1 MKPTKDMQPNKDIAC
16 GASSGFPIYWGPNLP
31 DPEGSHN
38 IYYTRQLLCN
48 SLEKR
53 RIDLLTITATQES
66 VSDTGEKE
74 SSPIGFSD
82 EFLKDPPW
90 KFPNRQIIFVS
101 SRVHPG
107 EITSQ
112 FVLLGFMNFILSGD
126 ERAKSLRKLFVFKI
140 VPMVNPDGVSIG
152 HYRLNSV
159 GLNLNRYYDRPNT
172 GDYESVGYISDICN
186 MWKDRLRGYIDLHS
200 HATRRGCFLFGNNLK
215 PIYQV
220 WNLAFAKLVS
230 LNCSHFDLTS
240 CNFSEE
246 NMIGNDKDL
255 SSKEGSGRVGIHGS
269 TGVLHS
275 YTIECNY
282 WCGRKEAAFQSR
294 TLSIPKKMPIKSS
307 SNTQAYIPNIWG
319 EIGKALVIS
328 WLDLYGYNPSSVLP
342 RTHYKN
348 IDGLIKNISAI
359 VGVNE
364 YKKSSSQ
371 IECTSIG
378 KIENN
383 NIYKY
388 PPCRVMS
395 FKQISVMRQLSG
407 FSNKNE
413 KRNNKIPS

>member
-1 MKPTKDMQPNKDIAC
+1 MNILSKNTKIINNLTFSSDFDSGNAANFEFIDGEYHVWVAPDSNSRIRAWFYFKIDGLSRDSIISIVMRELTNQHKLYDIGMRPVYRFVPHRPQFEHISNNVSYDDTNGFNLRFKISVPYDNSTLYIAFSWPYSVSDLNIYLNELDRLFLPAEEKKDMKPTKDMQPNKDIAC

-172 GDYESVGYISDICN
+172 
-186 MWKDRLRGYIDLHS
+186 
-200 HATRRGCFLFGNNLK
+200 
-215 PIYQV
+215 
-220 WNLAFAKLVS
+220 VS
-230 LNCSHFDLTS
+230 
-240 CNFSEE
+240 
-246 NMIGNDKDL
+246 
-255 SSKEGSGRVGIHGS
+255 
-269 TGVLHS
+269 
-275 YTIECNY
+275 
-282 WCGRKEAAFQSR
+282 
-294 TLSIPKKMPIKSS
+294 
-307 SNTQAYIPNIWG
+307 
-319 EIGKALVIS
+319 
-328 WLDLYGYNPSSVLP
+328 
-342 RTHYKN
+342 
-348 IDGLIKNISAI
+348 
-359 VGVNE
+359 
-364 YKKSSSQ
+364 YKK
-371 IECTSIG
+371 
-378 KIENN
+378 
-383 NIYKY
+383 
-388 PPCRVMS
+388 
-395 FKQISVMRQLSG
+395 
-407 FSNKNE
+407 
-413 KRNNKIPS
+413 